1 MSAANQ
7 RPLVALG
14 IILCM
19 WAIAGCSTN
28 RRPALNQRGADGLG
42 TAQSAAAGQVYPTEP
57 DAAAEDH
64 VNAADL
70 EVEHP
75 RVQDLVAEY
84 QTSRRGTIERALERG
99 SRYVPGMKAALAEAG
114 VPQEF
119 AYGVPIVE
127 SGYVLKATSHAGA
140 VGPWQFIRA
149 TGQRYGL
156 RIDGYVDERR
166 DPEKATRAAARYLRD
181 LYDRFGDWHLA
192 LAAYNTGEGNI
203 ERIKGRG
210 CEDFWEMRE
219 RGLLHS
225 ETSEY
230 VPKVIAAMEVVRSA
244 DASGINVPTSQP
256 DPVDLVEVMRP
267 ISLRAVAQLCGSDE
281 DTIQELNPAL
291 KRGVVPPDGYEV
303 RLPQGTREQFEVA
316 LASYREPPPV
326 LREDRPARAGAHTV
340 RRGDTLARIARRYG
354 VSLQSLMR
362 ANGMR
367 KARGLQA
374 GQRLAIPGNRPSRG
388 RVVATSPAR
397 STKRA
402 ATAQASRSTRGRVSA
417 SAPKPRTRSV
427 APAPA
432 RARKGTTA
440 AANTSRSRTKVTT
453 APAKNG
459 RSRVAAAPPR
469 KHSRVD

>member
-1 MSAANQ
+1 M
-7 RPLVALG
+7 
-14 IILCM
+14 
-19 WAIAGCSTN
+19 
-28 RRPALNQRGADGLG
+28 
-42 TAQSAAAGQVYPTEP
+42 
-57 DAAAEDH
+57 
-64 VNAADL
+64 
-70 EVEHP
+70 
-75 RVQDLVAEY
+75 QDLVAEY
-84 QTSRRGTIERALERG
+84 QTSRRDTIERALERG

-127 SGYVLKATSHAGA
+127 SGYSLKATSHAGA

-244 DASGINVPTSQP
+244 DESGIYVPTGQP
-256 DPVDLVEVMRP
+256 DPVDVVDVMRP

-291 KRGVVPPDGYEV
+291 KRGVVPPDGYQV

-316 LASYREPPPV
+316 LATYREPAPV
-326 LREDRPARAGAHTV
+326 LRDFDDAPARGGAHTV

-374 GQRLAIPGNRPSRG
+374 GQRLAIPGSAPSRS
-388 RVVATSPAR
+388 RTVATR
-397 STKRA
+397 TTKRA
-402 ATAQASRSTRGRVSA
+402 TAVQATRSANRNRVSA
-417 SAPKPRTRSV
+417 SAPRPRTRAV
-427 APAPA
+427 APAAPA
-432 RARKGTTA
+432 RSRKGTTA
-440 AANTSRSRTKVTT
+440 SANPARSRTKAAAV
-453 APAKNG
+453 APAKSSNG

-469 KHSRVD
+469 KRSRVD